1 MAGVSFT
8 TLEEAARNV
17 KTGMRVMVG
26 GFGLAGVPDQ
36 LVYTVRKKTETRDL
50 TVISNNISVGTQ
62 ADALFQEGRIKKA
75 IGSYF
80 TTNPSVVQAY
90 REGRV
95 EIELL
100 PQGTFA
106 EAIRLGGAGIA
117 AFYTPTAAGT
127 ELAIGKEVRMFDGRE
142 HVLER
147 ALRADVALIHA
158 YKADRAGNLVYRKS
172 SRNFNPLMAMA
183 ADYVIVEV
191 EHLVDVGELAPD
203 EIVTPFIFI
212 DEVVVAA
219 RR

>member
-17 KTGMRVMVG
+17 RSGMRVMLG

-36 LVYTVRKKTETRDL
+36 LVFTVREKTDARDL
-50 TVISNNISVGTQ
+50 TVISNNLTVGTQ
-62 ADALFQEGRIKKA
+62 ADKLFQEGRIKKA

-80 TTNPSVVQAY
+80 TTNKSVVQAY
-90 REGRV
+90 RQGRV

-127 ELAIGKEVRMFDGRE
+127 ELAAGKEVRLFDGRE

-147 ALRADVALIHA
+147 SLRADVALIHA
-158 YKADRAGNLVYRKS
+158 YKADAAGNLVYRKS

-183 ADYVIVEV
+183 ADMVIAEV
-191 EHLVDVGELAPD
+191 EQVVAVGELDPD
-203 EIVTPFIFI
+203 EIVTPFVFV
-212 DEVVVAA
+212 DQVVELA
-219 RR
+219 RG